1 MSAPTPPDPAGSPS
15 EKASDASMDRRV
27 RVDRRGGERRRTD
40 VPVPVERRSGK
51 DRRVAERRKR
61 SINQYDLEAE
71 TLEFIRAINGFKER
85 TGRAFPTWSE
95 VLKILRD
102 LGYEKQ
108 T

>member
-1 MSAPTPPDPAGSPS
+1 MSASTPPDPSGSPS
-15 EKASDASMDRRV
+15 EKAADASMDRRV
-27 RVDRRGGERRRTD
+27 RTDRRRGERRQKD

-71 TLEFIRAINGFKER
+71 TLEFIRAINRFKER

-95 VLKILRD
+95 V
-102 LGYEKQ
+102 
-108 T
+108 